1 MSNPAVLIATTRVRT
16 GKDAEFVAWKTRHD
30 SAICKFPGYVSS
42 DMMPGA
48 NGSNEWTIVINFR
61 SADDL
66 TAWQQSKEHAE
77 ILAEGVPLFEGGNFG
92 EVTQVGEAGVQP
104 AGDVTEVIFSRIK
117 PGMEDAYRGW
127 TTRIGAAQARYPGY
141 RGMFVQPPD
150 EMGGLWT
157 TIIRFKSAPQ
167 LEAWMNAPE
176 RKSLLQESKAFIEH
190 EQLTR
195 LATAFPGWVPIDPVT
210 GKGPPNWKTAM
221 LVLLGLFPVVMLE
234 LRFLNP
240 VLSQF
245 GLHASL
251 ATFVG
256 NSLSVAATSFI
267 TMPLFVRWFGW
278 WLFPDD
284 ASTLRVTS
292 KGVAILVILFAL
304 EVAALWQLLPS

>member
-1 MSNPAVLIATTRVRT
+1 MSSPAVLIATTRVCKGRN
-16 GKDAEFVAWKTRHD
+16 AEFAAWKARYDTV
-30 SAICKFPGYVSS
+30 IGKFPGYVSS
-42 DMMPGA
+42 DMIPGA
-48 NGSNEWTIVINFR
+48 NGSNQWTIVINFR

-66 TAWQQSKEHAE
+66 TAWQQSRERAQ
-77 ILAEGVPLFEGGNFG
+77 IIGEGIPLFEGGNFG
-92 EVTQVGEAGVQP
+92 EVVQVGGAGAQP
-104 AGDVTEVIFSRIK
+104 SGDVTEVIFSRIK
-117 PGMEDAYRGW
+117 PGMEDAYREW
-127 TTRIGAAQARYPGY
+127 KTRIEAAQARYPGY
-141 RGMFVQPPD
+141 RGMFLQPPD
-150 EMGGLWT
+150 EKGGMWT
-157 TIIRFKSAPQ
+157 TIFRFKSAPQ

-195 LATAFPGWVPIDPVT
+195 LATAFPGWVPVDPVT

-240 VLSQF
+240 RLSAL

-251 ATFVG
+251 ATFIG

-278 WLFPDD
+278 WLFPAE
-284 ASTLRVTS
+284 ASTWSVTS
-292 KGVAILVILFAL
+292 KGVAILAVLFAL
-304 EVAALWQLLPS
+304 EVAALWQLLPW

>member
-1 MSNPAVLIATTRVRT
+1 MSSPAVLIATARVRA
-16 GKDAEFVAWKTRHD
+16 GKNTEFVAWKARHD
-30 SAICKFPGYVSS
+30 TVIGKFPGYVSS
-42 DMMPGA
+42 DMIPGV
-48 NGSNEWTIVINFR
+48 NGSNEWKIVINFR

-66 TAWQQSKEHAE
+66 AAWQQSRERAE
-77 ILAEGVPLFEGGNFG
+77 IIGEGIPLFAGGNFR
-92 EVTQVGEAGVQP
+92 EVAQVGEAGVQP
-104 AGDVTEVIFSRIK
+104 TGDVTEVIFSRIK
-117 PGMEDAYRGW
+117 PGMEDAYREW
-127 TTRIGAAQARYPGY
+127 TTRVEAAQARYPGY
-141 RGMFVQPPD
+141 RGMFLQPP
-150 EMGGLWT
+150 EEKGGTWT

-167 LEAWMNAPE
+167 LEAWMDAPE

-195 LATAFPGWVPIDPVT
+195 LATAFPGWVPVDPIT

-240 VLSQF
+240 RLSAL
-245 GLHASL
+245 GLRASL
-251 ATFVG
+251 ATFIG

-284 ASTLRVTS
+284 ASTFRVKS
-292 KGVAILVILFAL
+292 KGVAILIVLFAL
-304 EVAALWQLLPS
+304 EVAALWQLLPW

>member
-1 MSNPAVLIATTRVRT
+1 MSDPAVLIATARVRN
-16 GKDAEFVAWKTRHD
+16 GKDAEFAAWKARHD
-30 SAICKFPGYVSS
+30 TVIGKFPGYVSS

-61 SADDL
+61 SPADL
-66 TAWQQSKEHAE
+66 AAWQQSRERAQ
-77 ILAEGVPLFEGGNFG
+77 IIGEGIPLFEGGNFG
-92 EVTQVGEAGVQP
+92 EVAQVGEAPVQP
-104 AGDVTEVIFSRIK
+104 AGDVTEVIFSRIQ
-117 PGMEDAYRGW
+117 PGMEDAYREW
-127 TTRIGAAQARYPGY
+127 VTRIEAAQARYPGY
-141 RGMFVQPPD
+141 RGMFLQPPD
-150 EMGGLWT
+150 EKGGMWT

-195 LATAFPGWVPIDPVT
+195 LATAFPGWVPVDPIT

-234 LRFLNP
+234 LRFLSP
-240 VLSQF
+240 RLTAL

-251 ATFVG
+251 ATFIG
-256 NSLSVAATSFI
+256 NALSVAATSFI
-267 TMPLFVRWFGW
+267 TMPLFVRWFSW

-284 ASTLRVTS
+284 ASTFPVTS
-292 KGVAILVILFAL
+292 KGVAILMALFAIEIL
-304 EVAALWQLLPS
+304 ALWQLLPW

>member
-1 MSNPAVLIATTRVRT
+1 MSNPAVLIATARVRT
-16 GKDAEFVAWKTRHD
+16 GKDTEFAAWKARYDTV
-30 SAICKFPGYVSS
+30 IGKFPGYVSG
-42 DMMPGA
+42 DMIPGA

-66 TAWQQSKEHAE
+66 AAWQRSSEHAQ
-77 ILAEGVPLFEGGNFG
+77 IVGEGSPLFEGGNFA
-92 EVTQVGEAGVQP
+92 EVAQAADAGVQP

-117 PGMEDAYRGW
+117 PDMEDAYREW
-127 TTRIGAAQARYPGY
+127 TTRIEAAQARYPGY
-141 RGMFVQPPD
+141 RGMFLQPP
-150 EMGGLWT
+150 EEKGGIWT

-210 GKGPPNWKTAM
+210 GKGPPDWKTAL
-221 LVLLGLFPVVMLE
+221 LVLLGLFPVVMIE
-234 LRFLNP
+234 LRFLSP
-240 VLSQF
+240 ILTAL

-251 ATFVG
+251 ATFIG
-256 NSLSVAATSFI
+256 NALSVAATSFV

-278 WLFPDD
+278 WLFPAE
-284 ASTLRVTS
+284 ASTWRVTS
-292 KGVAILVILFAL
+292 KGVAVLVLLFAL
-304 EVAALWQLLPS
+304 EVAALWRLLPW